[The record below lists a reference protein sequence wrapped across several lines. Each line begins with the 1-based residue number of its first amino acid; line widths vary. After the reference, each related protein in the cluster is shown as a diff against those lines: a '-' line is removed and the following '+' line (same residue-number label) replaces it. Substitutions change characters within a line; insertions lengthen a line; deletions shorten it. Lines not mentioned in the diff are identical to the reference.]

1 LGLTLVGFAAVAS
14 IQLTGAKGSLGTLL
28 GAFAAF
34 ALLFSQG
41 FLWRR
46 GPIFPPSEITRE
58 NRWKYF
64 ILAAL
69 LWGGLFLVWW
79 YRVRLLWR

>member
-1 LGLTLVGFAAVAS
+1 LGLTLVGFAAVGS
-14 IQLTGAKGSLGTLL
+14 IQLASAKGSLATLL

-46 GPIFPPSEITRE
+46 GSIFPPSQISCK
-58 NRWKYF
+58 NRWKYL

-79 YRVRLLWR
+79 YRVRPLWR